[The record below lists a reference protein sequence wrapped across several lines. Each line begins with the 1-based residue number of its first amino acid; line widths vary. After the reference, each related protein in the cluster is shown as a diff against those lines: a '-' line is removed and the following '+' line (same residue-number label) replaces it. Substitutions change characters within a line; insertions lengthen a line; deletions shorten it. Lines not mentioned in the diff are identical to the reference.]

1 MMENDKM
8 KEKFGELVR
17 LIKIYAEKHP
27 GEEIL
32 PGLDTNNPMFKML
45 ISNFENIKD
54 RVDFRIMGMMGEQMP
69 NDIIDDIIADLRGR
83 LGTDADIVK
92 TNNITKEI
100 EEKEKDYNELPTAQ
114 NHEALLEAIDR
125 QLKNKELSMKEID
138 DLLDKRMQIQ
148 NIISSK

>member
-1 MMENDKM
+1 MSVKTSKPIVTLPFVLSVISCGLSCDFM
-8 KEKFGELVR
+8 K
-17 LIKIYAEKHP
+17 
-27 GEEIL
+27 
-32 PGLDTNNPMFKML
+32 PMFKML

>member
-100 EEKEKDYNELPTAQ
+100 EEKEKDYNELPTA
-114 NHEALLEAIDR
+114 
-125 QLKNKELSMKEID
+125 
-138 DLLDKRMQIQ
+138 
-148 NIISSK
+148 